1 MSCKF
6 ITQPHAKELQ
16 METTKQMKEKHC
28 KYCKDKGLAWPR
40 LPLIRLLGYYPK
52 RNQSS
57 LLMSKLNEVLVNQSQ
72 SSLGHFFAILGKKM
86 CASVYGEPHK
96 I

>member
-1 MSCKF
+1 M
-6 ITQPHAKELQ
+6 TAQVLQ
-16 METTKQMKEKHC
+16 IYNNHMQKTYKWKQMKEKHC

-57 LLMSKLNEVLVNQSQ
+57 LLMSKLDELLANQSQ

-86 CASVYGEPHK
+86 CA
-96 I
+96 